1 MKREKLKERR
11 FRITTLNKL
20 IFQEAS
26 NADRPDN
33 ERKLLEMLGNVFL
46 EWYEIA

>member
-11 FRITTLNKL
+11 ALSSLIGY

-26 NADRPDN
+26 NLDRPDN
-33 ERKLLEMLGNVFL
+33 ERKVPEMLGNVFL
-46 EWYEIA
+46 EWYEMT